1 MKPVS
6 DRYVGI
12 VVGVD
17 GSPASTAAVCAA
29 TRDAELRNV
38 PLTLVLPRAPLRW
51 RTRRVVDRVLRV
63 VDASCRAGGP
73 SKVITQVV

>member
-6 DRYVGI
+6 DRAVGI

-17 GSPASTAAVCAA
+17 GSPESAAAVRRA
-29 TRDAELRNV
+29 TRDAELGNV
-38 PLTLVLPRAPLRW
+38 PLTLVLSRAALRW
-51 RTRRVVDRVLRV
+51 RTRRIVDHALAV

-73 SKVITQVV
+73 SKVITRMV

>member
-6 DRYVGI
+6 ECFGI

-17 GSPASTAAVCAA
+17 GSPESAAAVSAA
-29 TRDAELRNV
+29 TRDAELRNL
-38 PLTLVLPRAPLRW
+38 PLTLVLPRAPRRW
-51 RTRRVVDRVLRV
+51 RARRIFDDALRV

-73 SKVITQVV
+73 SKVITRVV